1 MRPESERYL
10 ALAGRGRNQWWR
22 YLVGVLVILLFAEV
36 LGSAPLLLLRHFY
49 DYSGMRAFFAA
60 NLGVL
65 VELAGV
71 VIAVVLIHRRGLLSL
86 ITPHARVDWL
96 RAAQGFGVWF
106 VLGAANCVI
115 ESLLYPGRYRLTFDP
130 GTFFQF
136 AVVALCLTP
145 LQTTTEELLF
155 RGYVMQGLGLLIK
168 RPVIIAIASAA
179 IFMLPHLANPEVARD
194 PLLVPPQYLVIGLLL
209 AAVTLRDGRLELA
222 IGIHAANNLFI
233 GLVANYDDSVITTDA
248 IFTAGYDP
256 LYSLVSLVVAA
267 TATYA
272 ILFGG
277 AMPPREILKA
287 DDCGGGQ
294 PLK

>member
-1 MRPESERYL
+1 MRPVTERYL

-22 YLVGVLVILLFAEV
+22 YLTGVLVILFFAQV
-36 LGSAPLLLLRHFY
+36 LGNAPLLVLRHFY
-49 DYSGMRAFFAA
+49 DYSGMRAFLAA

-86 ITPHARVDWL
+86 VTPYAHIDW
-96 RAAQGFGVWF
+96 RRMAQGFGVWF

-130 GTFFQF
+130 ATFFQF
-136 AVVALCLTP
+136 AAVALCLTP
-145 LQTTTEELLF
+145 LQTATEELLF
-155 RGYVMQGLGLLIK
+155 RGYVMQGLGLLIRK
-168 RPVIIAIASAA
+168 PAVIAIVSAA
-179 IFMLPHLANPEVARD
+179 IFVLPHLANPEIARD

-248 IFTAGYDP
+248 IFTSGYDP
-256 LYSLVSLVVAA
+256 LYSLVSLVVASV
-267 TATYA
+267 ATYA
-272 ILFGG
+272 IFAVGWRKLN
-277 AMPPREILKA
+277 
-287 DDCGGGQ
+287 
-294 PLK
+294 